1 VATEGHRGGAV
12 GGAGIVAV
20 VVLALA
26 TASAHGAGATAPVA
40 IGDYEAAPV
49 VDEGGTYSTG
59 LFSVA
64 REAGKRTVVPTEG
77 FDAIFYPDIGKCD
90 QLALPLLASG
100 VPIKR
105 SGRFHI
111 EERTPVEAGAVAVD
125 WKGRWT
131 KAKRVSGTI
140 TIKLAGCSSTV
151 SWTGRKVG

>member
-1 VATEGHRGGAV
+1 MATEGQRGGAV
-12 GGAGIVAV
+12 GGAGIVAAV
-20 VVLALA
+20 ALALA
-26 TASAHGAGATAPVA
+26 APAAHGAGATAPVA
-40 IGDYEAAPV
+40 AGDYEAAPV

-90 QLALPLLASG
+90 QLALPLLASD

-105 SGRFHI
+105 NGRFHVK
-111 EERTPVEAGAVAVD
+111 ERTPVEAGAVEVD

-131 KAKRVSGTI
+131 KAKRVSGSI
-140 TIKLAGCSSTV
+140 TIKLGGCSSTA